1 MENSSDERKIE
12 ISREIL
18 NDLDTTRKWT
28 TFLSILGF
36 ILFGLMII
44 ASLAAGLFLTIF
56 RIQEQQLGIP
66 ESLLVVILLASG
78 MVYFAS
84 VLFLFRFSKS
94 IRDAIQNLDRKK
106 LEKGFRNLRL
116 FFTIKGITVIVY
128 VIIYVIALIAAGA
141 SISFLKDI

>member
-1 MENSSDERKIE
+1 
-12 ISREIL
+12 
-18 NDLDTTRKWT
+18 
-28 TFLSILGF
+28 
-36 ILFGLMII
+36 MIM

-66 ESLLVVILLASG
+66 ESLLFVILLASG

-116 FFTIKGITVIVY
+116 FFTITGITVIVY